1 MFFCHASPDGKYF
14 ISPLKIDG
22 SALESVFSGLEHTS
36 GGNLSALN
44 CGPALGRYI
53 YRKGE
58 MIETGTQKW
67 DTVM

>member
-44 CGPALGRYI
+44 YGPALGRYI